1 MKVKL
6 LIIFFALVFISCQS
20 KEDSWFKNAGN
31 KFYTNTKNQS
41 ILFIADKVLVGDE
54 KTIIDPLGSLITL
67 ATTYVKEIKSKNEAV
82 YTMEFFGN
90 QDLNFTLEGNTLNA
104 LINGEDIKFY
114 YNDELTKK
122 YYTNITAM
130 QKWIE
135 EYNATNTK

>member
-20 KEDSWFKNAGN
+20 KEDTWFKNAGN

-90 QDLNFTLEGNTLNA
+90 QDLNFRLEGNTLNA
-104 LINGEDIKFY
+104 LINV
-114 YNDELTKK
+114 
-122 YYTNITAM
+122 
-130 QKWIE
+130 
-135 EYNATNTK
+135 

>member
-31 KFYTNTKNQS
+31 KFYTNTKNQH

-82 YTMEFFGN
+82 YTMEFFGK
-90 QDLNFTLEGNTLNA
+90 QDFNFKLEGNTLNA
-104 LINGEDIKFY
+104 LINGEDVKFY

-135 EYNATNTK
+135 ESNATNTK